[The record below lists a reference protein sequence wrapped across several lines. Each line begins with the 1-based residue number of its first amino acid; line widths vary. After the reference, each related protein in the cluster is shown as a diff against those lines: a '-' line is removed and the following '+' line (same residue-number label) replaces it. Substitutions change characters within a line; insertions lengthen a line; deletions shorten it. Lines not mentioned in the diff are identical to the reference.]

1 VLRIALAAGAL
12 GAALIF
18 SIGFLGNRTAA
29 GDPYGRTP
37 GGYIPQFAP
46 GPRPFEIGW
55 RPDEQLAA
63 LGEKLFFDTRLS
75 ATGRTAC
82 ASCHDPRYS
91 FAEPRRVSL
100 SDNGKPGRR
109 NAPSLLD
116 VGLRP
121 SLMWDGKFHAL
132 EQQMFGPF
140 ESGEMGI
147 GVEHAVQRLHADSRY
162 AHQFREALGNWP
174 TPDGMA
180 RAISAFQRT
189 LLSRE
194 SRLDRLL
201 MLNDVSGLMRLELD
215 GYEIF
220 TRKAPCSACH
230 RPFPLQPDGR
240 KYRRP
245 LFSDFQYHN
254 IGVGYRHGE
263 PDAGRYELTRH
274 QPDWGAFR
282 TPSLR
287 NSAKT
292 PPYMHDGSF
301 ATLEEVVEYYSAG
314 GRPNPNLSPLI
325 RPLHL
330 DGYEKSALVAF
341 IRAMGE

>member
-1 VLRIALAAGAL
+1 MLRGALAAGAF
-12 GAALIF
+12 GAALVF
-18 SIGFLGNRTAA
+18 SIGFFGSRTAA
-29 GDPYGRTP
+29 GDPHGRVP
-37 GGYIPQFAP
+37 GGYVSQFAP

-63 LGEKLFFDTRLS
+63 LGERLFFDTRLS
-75 ATGRTAC
+75 GTGRTAC
-82 ASCHDPRYS
+82 ASCHEPRYS
-91 FAEPRRVSL
+91 FAEPRRVAI

-109 NAPSLLD
+109 NAPALFD
-116 VGLRP
+116 VGFRP

-140 ESGEMGI
+140 ASGEMGI
-147 GVEHAVQRLHADSRY
+147 GVERAAQRLHADPQY
-162 AHQFREALGNWP
+162 VHQFREALGHWP

-180 RAISAFQRT
+180 RAIAAFQRT
-189 LLSRE
+189 LVSRE
-194 SRLDRLL
+194 NRVDRLL
-201 MLNDVSGLMRLELD
+201 MLNDASGLTTLELD

-220 TRKAPCSACH
+220 SRKAPCSTCH

-254 IGVGYRHGE
+254 IGVGGRYE

-282 TPSLR
+282 TPPLR
-287 NSAKT
+287 NSAKA
-292 PPYMHDGSF
+292 PPYMHDGSL
-301 ATLEEVVEYYSAG
+301 ATLEEVVEFYSAG
-314 GRPNPNLSPLI
+314 GVPNPNLSPLI

-330 DGYEKSALVAF
+330 NGYDKSALVAF
-341 IRAMGE
+341 LRAIGE